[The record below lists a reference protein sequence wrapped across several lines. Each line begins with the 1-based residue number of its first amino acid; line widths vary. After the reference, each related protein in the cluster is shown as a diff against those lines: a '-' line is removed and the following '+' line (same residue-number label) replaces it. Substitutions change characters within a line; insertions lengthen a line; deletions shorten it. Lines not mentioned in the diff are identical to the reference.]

1 MQLVPLS
8 EKDLLTKTKVEQIT
22 KAKLAKKQEKYQKSL
37 KTDKLPKEQPES
49 QDQKV
54 KNKNEITQPVK
65 KTPTIPIKTD
75 KQKQISSAAKES
87 IQKEKIA
94 SKKRHLEELEN
105 SELVLGS
112 TLENREDDIMDTGV
126 GNDLKQFPLE
136 SEQLAIK
143 NNSE

>member
-8 EKDLLTKTKVEQIT
+8 EKDLLTKTKLEQIT
-22 KAKLAKKQEKYQKSL
+22 KAKLAKKQEKYQKT
-37 KTDKLPKEQPES
+37 KDKLPKEQPES
-49 QDQKV
+49 QDAKV

-65 KTPTIPIKTD
+65 KAPTITIKID
-75 KQKQISSAAKES
+75 KQKQMSSAAKES
-87 IQKEKIA
+87 TQKEKIA

-143 NNSE
+143 NNSV

>member
-8 EKDLLTKTKVEQIT
+8 EKDLLTKTKLEQIT
-22 KAKLAKKQEKYQKSL
+22 KAKLAKKQEKYQKT
-37 KTDKLPKEQPES
+37 KDKLPKEQPES
-49 QDQKV
+49 QDAKV

-65 KTPTIPIKTD
+65 KAPTITIKID
-75 KQKQISSAAKES
+75 KQKQMSSAAKES
-87 IQKEKIA
+87 TQKEKIA

>member
-8 EKDLLTKTKVEQIT
+8 EKDLLTKTKLEQIT
-22 KAKLAKKQEKYQKSL
+22 KAKLAKKQEKYQKT
-37 KTDKLPKEQPES
+37 KDKLPKEQPES
-49 QDQKV
+49 QDAKV
-54 KNKNEITQPVK
+54 KNKNEISQPVK
-65 KTPTIPIKTD
+65 KAPTITIKID
-75 KQKQISSAAKES
+75 KQKQMSSAAKES
-87 IQKEKIA
+87 TQKEKIA

>member
-1 MQLVPLS
+1 M
-8 EKDLLTKTKVEQIT
+8 
-22 KAKLAKKQEKYQKSL
+22 
-37 KTDKLPKEQPES
+37 
-49 QDQKV
+49 
-54 KNKNEITQPVK
+54 
-65 KTPTIPIKTD
+65 
-75 KQKQISSAAKES
+75 SSAAKES
-87 IQKEKIA
+87 TQKDKIA